1 MPRAVTTHVDEIIKL
16 TYNPNEPVLVVVLG
30 FRRVDSMR
38 LKHVRTLLFFSAA
51 LCALAALAAPGY
63 ARDYIKQFSWTGHL
77 ESGKY
82 FWVNFDYRLDSAPE
96 ATLRLF
102 FWTPVPRDPQAPE
115 EATCVG
121 EVKVKRGEGRGHIQC
136 YVDPVWSRTAFSRV
150 LEGVGFEFS
159 LVMGKISS
167 GRFVLL
173 IEGVPTELKPWPEE
187 KLPPP
192 PVKKQV
198 SRPPASDD
206 MNINV
211 NVHVYIHHD
220 GEVAPEY
227 PYPGREGCEFDLR
240 ELKPAGTTLY
250 DYLIKLDSSACPRRP
265 EPVIDEEFIPY
276 PFDSNCPPKG
286 KPAWDSD
293 KKAPV
298 KTGIVVPD
306 KKAPVPA
313 PGKPSPVPSG
323 KPPASLPVTDPCGCP

>member
-1 MPRAVTTHVDEIIKL
+1 MAPA
-16 TYNPNEPVLVVVLG
+16 
-30 FRRVDSMR
+30 FRRVDCMR
-38 LKHVRTLLFFSAA
+38 FKQVRTLFFLSAVV
-51 LCALAALAAPGY
+51 CALAALTAGVH
-63 ARDYIKQFSWTGHL
+63 ARDYIKQVSWTGHL

-82 FWVNFDYRLDSAPE
+82 FWVNFDYRLDSSPD

-102 FWTPVPRDPQAPE
+102 FWTPVPRAPQAPE

-121 EVKVKRGEGRGHIQC
+121 EIKVKRGEGRGHIQC

-159 LVMGKISS
+159 LVMGKVSS

-173 IEGVPTELKPWPEE
+173 IEGVPSELRPWPQE
-187 KLPPP
+187 KLSPPP
-192 PVKKQV
+192 AEKRVP
-198 SRPPASDD
+198 RPPARGD

-211 NVHVYIHHD
+211 NVHVFIHQD
-220 GEVAPEY
+220 GEVIPEY

-250 DYLIKLDSSACPRRP
+250 DYLIKLDSSVCPRRP

-286 KPAWDSD
+286 KSAWDSD
-293 KKAPV
+293 KQAPV
-298 KTGIVVPD
+298 KTGIVVPAAG
-306 KKAPVPA
+306 KPA
-313 PGKPSPVPSG
+313 PSTDGKQPPGGTGG
-323 KPPASLPVTDPCGCP
+323 KGKESSVTDPCGCP